1 MRMSTVAVS
10 LLGCF
15 NGRGIMRYLTIL
27 AGVALLYCTSALSA
41 RPNDVNFSGNWKF
54 DSATSVGGYVTAK
67 NLRIL
72 PRTLKINQN
81 YKKLVIDGF
90 LTDPND
96 GSSLMEKMAF
106 RLDGR
111 KSLNDNDS
119 LFNVSHAKWSD
130 NGNKLTISTKTTRII
145 QDRQYSYKEIEILSL
160 KNGNLVV
167 DVKYDNPYSERK
179 YEAVYDKAT
188 S

>member
-1 MRMSTVAVS
+1 
-10 LLGCF
+10 
-15 NGRGIMRYLTIL
+15 MRYLTIF
-27 AGVALLYCTSALSA
+27 AGIALLFCSSALSA
-41 RPNDVNFSGNWKF
+41 QPNNTNFAGNWKF
-54 DSATSVGGYVTAK
+54 DSAKSVGRYVPAK
-67 NLRIL
+67 DLRIL
-72 PRTLKINQN
+72 PRTLKIKQS
-81 YKKLVIDGF
+81 YKKLVMDGF

-96 GSSLMEKMAF
+96 GSTLMEQMAF

-130 NGNKLTISTKTTRII
+130 NGNKLTITTETTRLF
-145 QDRQYSYKEIEILSL
+145 QDRKYSYKEVEVLSL
-160 KNGNLVV
+160 EHGNLVV

-179 YEAVYDKAT
+179 YEAVYNRK